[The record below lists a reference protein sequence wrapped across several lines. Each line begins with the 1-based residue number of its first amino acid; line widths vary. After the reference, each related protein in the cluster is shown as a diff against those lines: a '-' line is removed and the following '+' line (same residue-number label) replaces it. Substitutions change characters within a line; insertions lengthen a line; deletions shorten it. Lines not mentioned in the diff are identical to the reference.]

1 MEEKQAITSKKPMNK
16 TEFIAALCEATG
28 LTKQQVTGL
37 FDELAGL
44 IKKNLD
50 EQGPGVFTIPDLLQI
65 KVVRKPA
72 VEEHKG
78 INPFT
83 KEEMI
88 VKAKP
93 ATNSVKLVPL
103 KGLKTMVQPT
113 SSDADRDANSNMVSE
128 GGPTN

>member
-1 MEEKQAITSKKPMNK
+1 MEEKQAATAKKPMNK
-16 TEFIAALCEATG
+16 TEIIAALCEATS

-44 IKKNLD
+44 IKRNLG

-65 KVVRKPA
+65 KVVRKSA

-103 KGLKTMVQPT
+103 KGLKAMVQST
-113 SSDADRDANSNMVSE
+113 ASEADRDANNMVSE